1 MAGVAD
7 AINAACDDGTLP
19 SRTGKRAATSQ
30 PVKLSYVAPTL
41 AETARSVVHV
51 LAFADCAPYETARSI
66 GTGEDIAQWSA
77 YLHCGFNSA
86 AEAGKDTPTTA
97 RTRNWSL
104 ALWKPSP
111 GSTAPCCGWP
121 AGGAACI
128 CALPAVLRRRTAGAV
143 VPWLLLL
150 GLLGMALLR
159 CAMIA
164 FVEVSSFGIGTS
176 TMYLATV
183 HPLFLLYAFLSLA
196 AYGRSI
202 RRKESGQ

>member
-1 MAGVAD
+1 MAKQSIVPFGPQHPV
-7 AINAACDDGTLP
+7 LP
-19 SRTGKRAATSQ
+19 EPVHLDLVLEDEVVVKAVPSIGFVHRGLEKLVETRDYKEYVYIAERVCGICSFGHGMGYCQCLEKIMNVEIPPRAAYLRTIWMEMSR
-30 PVKLSYVAPTL
+30 VHSHLLWLGLL
-41 AETARSVVHV
+41 AG
-51 LAFADCAPYETARSI
+51 LACHFA
-66 GTGEDIAQWSA
+66 
-77 YLHCGFNSA
+77 
-86 AEAGKDTPTTA
+86 
-97 RTRNWSL
+97 
-104 ALWKPSP
+104 
-111 GSTAPCCGWP
+111 
-121 AGGAACI
+121 
-128 CALPAVLRRRTAGAV
+128 ALPAVLRRRTAGAV